1 MAPSGAGVKKP
12 PPSLAVLLPPAN
24 DKGATTPR
32 RRHIVP
38 TVLWHLL
45 FLCKRIT
52 NLQTFP
58 NMCKS
63 EIFNRILN
71 TVYLGPADQHN
82 FPRQHGH
89 LYQCLII
96 HSLLPHLSYLPENR
110 QAPER
115 LLKIPASHRCL
126 LKYSA
131 ANLKYDNCCRPGNRQ
146 LKSHHQKRPA
156 RRLCL
161 SSDCRN
167 RGNTRCV

>member
-71 TVYLGPADQHN
+71 TVSQETEITIDEILSRSHRKEIVDARYLFVYFLRSRG
-82 FPRQHGH
+82 F
-89 LYQCLII
+89 
-96 HSLLPHLSYLPENR
+96 
-110 QAPER
+110 
-115 LLKIPASHRCL
+115 IPAEI
-126 LKYSA
+126 
-131 ANLKYDNCCRPGNRQ
+131 
-146 LKSHHQKRPA
+146 A
-156 RRLCL
+156 RRLQLTPQAVSGIICKFQKRREQGDRIFEINYQQL
-161 SSDCRN
+161 CKQLKTD
-167 RGNTRCV
+167 